1 MTSLERNSHMQMIE
15 KESAIFE
22 LDEQDLKRDYYKM
35 NYSAKPIAETIEYW

>member
-22 LDEQDLKRDYYKM
+22 LDEQDLKKVNDKM
-35 NYSAKPIAETIEYW
+35 NYTTKQIAEAIEYW